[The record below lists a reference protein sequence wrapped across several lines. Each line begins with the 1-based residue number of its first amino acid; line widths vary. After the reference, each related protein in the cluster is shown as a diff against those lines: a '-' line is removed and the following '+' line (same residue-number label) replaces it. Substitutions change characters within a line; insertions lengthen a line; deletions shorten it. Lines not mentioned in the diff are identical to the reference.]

1 MTAVRCFKLFT
12 SPTLAANAFPYVT
25 WKLSRTYVRV
35 AERRWDE
42 YLWQEDE
49 RLREEKDER
58 KRKYNVTYS
67 NEVYLMSFI
76 LSKFIQHFIDTS
88 VTGYVFSWL
97 HHPVVGFQPKA
108 SFHCLTVLLWEL
120 TEIFFVQIQ
129 VTQEDMEAYRMKKVH
144 FDDPM
149 KEFLKS

>member
-1 MTAVRCFKLFT
+1 MRCLKLFT

-25 WKLSRTYVRV
+25 WKLSHTYVRV

-42 YLWQEDE
+42 CLWQEDE

-76 LSKFIQHFIDTS
+76 LSKFIQHFIPNS
-88 VTGYVFSWL
+88 ITGYVFLWL
-97 HHPVVGFQPKA
+97 HHPVVDFQPKA
-108 SFHCLTVLLWEL
+108 SSHCLTVLLWEL
-120 TEIFFVQIQ
+120 IEIFFVQIQ
-129 VTQEDMEAYRMKKVH
+129 VTQEDMEAYRMKKVL

>member
-1 MTAVRCFKLFT
+1 MRCFKLFT
-12 SPTLAANAFPYVT
+12 SLTLAANAFPYVT

-35 AERRWDE
+35 AERWWDE

-76 LSKFIQHFIDTS
+76 LSRFIQHFIDNS
-88 VTGYVFSWL
+88 VTGYVF
-97 HHPVVGFQPKA
+97 HG
-108 SFHCLTVLLWEL
+108 CITLLWV
-120 TEIFFVQIQ
+120 FSPKQ
-129 VTQEDMEAYRMKKVH
+129 VLIV
-144 FDDPM
+144 
-149 KEFLKS
+149 

>member
-1 MTAVRCFKLFT
+1 VRCFKLFR

-25 WKLSRTYVRV
+25 WKLSCTYVRV
-35 AERRWDE
+35 AERWWDE

-76 LSKFIQHFIDTS
+76 LSKFIQHFIPNS
-88 VTGYVFSWL
+88 VTGYVFLWL
-97 HHPVVGFQPKA
+97 H
-108 SFHCLTVLLWEL
+108 CLLWV
-120 TEIFFVQIQ
+120 FSPKQ
-129 VTQEDMEAYRMKKVH
+129 VLIV
-144 FDDPM
+144 
-149 KEFLKS
+149 

>member
-25 WKLSRTYVRV
+25 WKLSRTYARV
-35 AERRWDE
+35 AERQWDE

-67 NEVYLMSFI
+67 NEV
-76 LSKFIQHFIDTS
+76 
-88 VTGYVFSWL
+88 
-97 HHPVVGFQPKA
+97 
-108 SFHCLTVLLWEL
+108 
-120 TEIFFVQIQ
+120 
-129 VTQEDMEAYRMKKVH
+129 TQEDMEAYRMKKVH